1 MKCEKMNLG
10 ATVRARRVELRISQ
24 PEVAKRVGTS
34 QSHVSRIETNQCVPS
49 VVMLTKLANALQM
62 PVAELLEAAQRK
74 AV

>member
-34 QSHVSRIETNQCVPS
+34 QSHVSRIETNRCVPS
-49 VVMLTKLANALQM
+49 VVMLAKLANALQM